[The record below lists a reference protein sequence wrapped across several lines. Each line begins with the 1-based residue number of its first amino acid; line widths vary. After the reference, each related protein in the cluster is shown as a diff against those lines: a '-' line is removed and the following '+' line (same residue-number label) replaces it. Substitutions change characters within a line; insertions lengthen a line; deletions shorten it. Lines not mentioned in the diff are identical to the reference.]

1 MEVLNSGVNARQAKV
16 AIFDFDG
23 TVSLVRSGWVHVMI
37 PMMVEGLRGLK
48 PGETDEDLTRLVED
62 YVGKLTG
69 KETIYQMIQ
78 YASEIEQRGGQPL
91 TPVEYKH
98 EYLRRLWEVIKDR
111 VAELQSGGSP
121 EKYLVP
127 GSRALLEA
135 LKARGLKLYLASGTD
150 EVDVR
155 READLLDISRY
166 FDGGIYGASDNIE
179 SFSKGMLVKRL
190 VEQAGYQ
197 GPELLAFGDG
207 YVEIDVVKQAGGV
220 AVGVASDEPA
230 CEKIDDWKRN
240 RLAGVGAD
248 YMVANFS
255 ACQQW
260 LPRLFGEN

>member
-1 MEVLNSGVNARQAKV
+1 MA
-16 AIFDFDG
+16 
-23 TVSLVRSGWVHVMI
+23 
-37 PMMVEGLRGLK
+37 
-48 PGETDEDLTRLVED
+48 
-62 YVGKLTG
+62 
-69 KETIYQMIQ
+69 
-78 YASEIEQRGGQPL
+78 ASE
-91 TPVEYKH
+91 T
-98 EYLRRLWEVIKDR
+98 
-111 VAELQSGGSP
+111 
-121 EKYLVP
+121 
-127 GSRALLEA
+127 ALLEA

-230 CEKIDDWKRN
+230 CEKVDDWKRN